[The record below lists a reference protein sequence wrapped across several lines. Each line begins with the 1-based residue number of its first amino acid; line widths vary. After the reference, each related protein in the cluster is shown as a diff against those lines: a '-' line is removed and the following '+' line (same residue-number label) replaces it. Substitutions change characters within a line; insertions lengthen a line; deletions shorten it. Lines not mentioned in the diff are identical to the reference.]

1 MPRGSKPGERR
12 GGRQLGTPNK
22 KTALRNAAIAAAAA
36 NPNLSPLDFLLNLM
50 SDENTPAGLQLQ
62 IAQTAAPYFHDKLST
77 DDGPRKGKQGMAV
90 AAFNGA
96 TELRRKSQSKAN
108 CETRGNAVAGSLA
121 PSGRNGDLSPLEVM
135 QQLMRDPQVPAHLSR
150 LGRTCPGTVCPS
162 EKKRGPPPDPKQR
175 TYLVGFVV
183 DPEVAAALRDDTLRR
198 DAIVERRADPDRDGA
213 LSPDEVEELAL
224 LEARTTQVAQTIEC
238 PAEYGR
244 FENKRDVDRL
254 RSLTSQRDCPPPD
267 NFLTHAEEVEE
278 AQIIARN
285 TAYRMTAEGRGQL
298 RAEEPESKAKEVK
311 WRKDLPDRLT
321 PEEGVSLTS

>member
-1 MPRGSKPGERR
+1 MCRGSNPGERR

-50 SDENTPAGLQLQ
+50 SDGNTPQGLQLQ

-96 TELRRKSQSKAN
+96 MELRRKSASKAN

-121 PSGRNGDLSPLEVM
+121 PGGRNGDLSPLEVM
-135 QQLMRDPQVPAHLSR
+135 QQLMRDPQVPAHLR
-150 LGRTCPGTVCPS
+150 VRAAHALVPFVHPK
-162 EKKRGPPPDPKQR
+162 KKRGPPPDPKQR

-224 LEARTTQVAQTIEC
+224 LEARITQSRANDRMSRGIRQL
-238 PAEYGR
+238 
-244 FENKRDVDRL
+244 ENKRDVDRL
-254 RSLTSQRDCPPPD
+254 RSLTSQRDCPRR
-267 NFLTHAEEVEE
+267 T
-278 AQIIARN
+278 
-285 TAYRMTAEGRGQL
+285 
-298 RAEEPESKAKEVK
+298 
-311 WRKDLPDRLT
+311 
-321 PEEGVSLTS
+321 TS